1 MSDGSSSG
9 SDVEF
14 IDLTENDDSHPDID
28 GHHDDAP
35 EQEEISLGLTPHGET
50 ISHILYRPGD
60 PMDVDDEETNSDDG
74 QQTPETEGSLFLS
87 DDDDD
92 GEISNGNIDG
102 GGHRGPPSP
111 PSPDDPGSE
120 SDGSE
125 DTDNHHGN
133 DGDDEDD
140 DDDDDVDNQSQ
151 ANHDNQG
158 APTGGSPGGGD
169 SGDDSSDDEAD
180 PNDQDVDNDPM
191 NRDDEEGNVEHGH
204 KNPDADLPQVLE
216 EESIEWPE
224 WNGDCLDTCHPLWD
238 RVARE
243 FAVYRNRFLKKR
255 EELRECK
262 RGNKKRVTDRNREIR
277 GLEELVNIMKEAVRE
292 FYAANE
298 VNIQQNIRLVSE
310 NEELRRLVPPVE
322 LVDFPDPIQLNNED
336 MEASLPVEKLER
348 LPPDVQRYF
357 RLWRGAPAKA
367 RKTERLWPSA
377 YTYWITHGRHRDY
390 ENWGQIHKL
399 ACQEENM
406 PSVFGK
412 STPLRTHPYLTL
424 CAPPPQEE
432 ERVITGEGEVCTPE
446 PYCRRECGQTQEDTG
461 PFNFD
466 ILPTQDRQ
474 KIITKILRHA
484 LIFDGDI
491 IHAISRLDPYFEPAS
506 PNRNCNGKISLLHRF
521 HIGRQRVSLTFG
533 TIHPQKLL
541 APLLYI
547 ELLWMGSQK
556 LTYMIDQKGKYVS
569 RRTHDLAYLPEACRL
584 KTVAIHLP
592 ESSRQY
598 MRRKHEPPQIVRFL
612 AQKTRNQPNFRRF
625 RALRT
630 LQGVDYLY
638 CLRGVREMTFFDY
651 DESRRQPPKMPV
663 RDWTFVR
670 DINESVRREKSAND
684 EHFSQLRYLAPLLI
698 QPSVELARQ
707 LEEIVNPAP
716 QRMGLLS
723 PPPDMYP
730 QLQAALDHTDSSENE
745 SDGDASDGDCDEE
758 MGGDTDDDGSDG
770 DDDDGGA
777 DAYFNYQH
785 LATGRHSRE
794 RDESPAD
801 LDELAAGLSDV
812 LSDEQSDSD
821 SEQEQKKEVW
831 SDNGQTIDLMSDN
844 EDDDGSQYGRDRS
857 ISLFVRS
864 PPREHRPEFTTKVE
878 TPSPPRATPPVLAD
892 QAEITPAREISAD
905 SSLFVSPTPYEAL
918 NPQAGDRQSPI
929 DLTGPMEMPLSSSA
943 PSSRPSSSPSSS
955 SSSCSSG
962 FKREWSFISVD
973 DDDENDG
980 DDEDE
985 GFRVLGSVP
994 KRPRRPDGDGDDE
1007 GAEMMDLEE
1016 ESLEEQPQEEFV
1028 MA

>member
-9 SDVEF
+9 SDAEF
-14 IDLTENDDSHPDID
+14 IDLTEDDNSHPDID
-28 GHHDDAP
+28 GHHNDAP
-35 EQEEISLGLTPHGET
+35 DQEDILIGLDVHGEP
-50 ISHILYRPGD
+50 ISHIIYRPSS
-60 PMDVDDEETNSDDG
+60 PMDTDSEEENSDNG
-74 QQTPETEGSLFLS
+74 QQTPEAEGSLFFS
-87 DDDDD
+87 DDDD
-92 GEISNGNIDG
+92 GEISNGDG
-102 GGHRGPPSP
+102 GDGGHRGPPSP
-111 PSPDDPGSE
+111 PSPVDPGSE
-120 SDGSE
+120 SDESE
-125 DTDNHHGN
+125 DADNHH
-133 DGDDEDD
+133 DDDEDD
-140 DDDDDVDNQSQ
+140 DDDTDDQSQ
-151 ANHDNQG
+151 ANHHNQG
-158 APTGGSPGGGD
+158 APTGGSPGGDD

-180 PNDQDVDNDPM
+180 PNDEDVDNHPI

-216 EESIEWPE
+216 EESIESPE
-224 WNGDCLDTCHPLWD
+224 WNGQCLNTCHPLWD

-243 FAVYRNRFLKKR
+243 FANYRNRFLKKR

-262 RGNKKRVTDRNREIR
+262 KGNRKRVTDRNREIR
-277 GLEELVNIMKEAVRE
+277 SLKELVGIMKEAVRE

-310 NEELRRLVPPVE
+310 NEELRCLVPPVE

-336 MEASLPVEKLER
+336 MEASLPEEKLER
-348 LPPDVQRYF
+348 LPPEVRRYF
-357 RLWRGAPAKA
+357 REWRGAPVKA

-424 CAPPPQEE
+424 CAPPLQEE

-446 PYCRRECGQTQEDTG
+446 PYCRRECPQTQEDTG

-466 ILPTQDRQ
+466 ILPTKDRQ
-474 KIITKILRHA
+474 KIITKILRYA
-484 LIFDGDI
+484 LVFDGNI
-491 IHAISRLDPYFEPAS
+491 IHAISRLDPFFEPAS

-730 QLQAALDHTDSSENE
+730 QLQAALDQTDSSENE
-745 SDGDASDGDCDEE
+745 SDGDASDGNSDEE

-770 DDDDGGA
+770 DDDDDGGSGGSDSGA
-777 DAYFNYQH
+777 DARFYHQL
-785 LATGRHSRE
+785 LAADDYRRE
-794 RDESPAD
+794 RDDSPAD
-801 LDELAAGLSDV
+801 ELVAGRSDTLSGNR
-812 LSDEQSDSD
+812 SDPE

-831 SDNGQTIDLMSDN
+831 SDNGQTIDLMSDD

-857 ISLFVRS
+857 TSLFVRS

-878 TPSPPRATPPVLAD
+878 MPSPPKATPPVLAD
-892 QAEITPAREISAD
+892 QAEITPVREASAD
-905 SSLFVSPTPYEAL
+905 SSLFVSPTPYEVL
-918 NPQAGDRQSPI
+918 NPQAGDRESPI
-929 DLTGPMEMPLSSSA
+929 DLTEPMEMPFSSPA
-943 PSSRPSSSPSSS
+943 PSSCLS

-962 FKREWSFISVD
+962 SKREWSFISVD
-973 DDDENDG
+973 DDDESDG

-985 GFRVLGSVP
+985 GFRVLGSVH
-994 KRPRRPDGDGDDE
+994 KRPRRPDGDGDDD

-1028 MA
+1028 MT